1 LLGRLRRSASQR
13 VKDTPM
19 QIRIDTGSW
28 SMKSKLAKIAI
39 GKVWA
44 KNFHTEAILGVKAK
58 QKEVKGDRQS
68 IAWK

>member
-1 LLGRLRRSASQR
+1 
-13 VKDTPM
+13 
-19 QIRIDTGSW
+19 
-28 SMKSKLAKIAI
+28 MKSKLAKIAI